1 VSDGCRA
8 IFVLSW
14 SSVSRSKGRPGLL
27 ANASCL
33 AENGTGLGGAA
44 TFLTTCC
51 DTVFPGGTEVEAPAV
66 VPKTLVL
73 DGAIG
78 GATAIEVSLNSFAGT
93 GTPAFATGSE
103 LASTV
108 PGTAVTAPGI
118 FWFAYLICRLLWFP
132 LILVLLS
139 VTFVVVLFV
148 MLVLLLVTVVVVFFV
163 IVVLLLFMFVV
174 L

>member
-1 VSDGCRA
+1 
-8 IFVLSW
+8 
-14 SSVSRSKGRPGLL
+14 
-27 ANASCL
+27 L

-51 DTVFPGGTEVEAPAV
+51 DTVSPGGTEVEAPAL

-73 DGAIG
+73 EGATG
-78 GATAIEVSLNSFAGT
+78 GATAIEVSLSSFAGT
-93 GTPAFATGSE
+93 FTAAGATGCE

-118 FWFAYLICRLLWFP
+118 FWFAYLICTLLWFP
-132 LILVLLS
+132 LMLMLLS
-139 VTFVVVLFV
+139 ATFVVVLFV
-148 MLVLLLVTVVVVFFV
+148 MFVLLLVTVVLVFFV